1 MLHHLDLRRLDVGLL
16 GDDLAD
22 TRTQVTAAARTQLF
36 SIRDI
41 VLDALA
47 RQAIV
52 DRLASALRARVGRNC
67 DLVGL
72 GRRRHRA
79 QHLGFVEQLSLV
91 GVGLLGAGAKPLVRR
106 QPQLLL
112 ETLDLERLLTY
123 QRLQRSRIVRQIGR
137 AW

>member
-1 MLHHLDLRRLDVGLL
+1 VLHHLDLRRLDVGLL

-52 DRLASALRARVGRNC
+52 IAPSTSASLNSCPWSGSAFSELAPNRLCAASRNSSLRRSISNACSRTSAFSAAGSSGRSVGR
-67 DLVGL
+67 GEASSMA
-72 GRRRHRA
+72 RK
-79 QHLGFVEQLSLV
+79 E
-91 GVGLLGAGAKPLVRR
+91 
-106 QPQLLL
+106 
-112 ETLDLERLLTY
+112 
-123 QRLQRSRIVRQIGR
+123 
-137 AW
+137 